1 MNIEILKKELIY
13 KTARSGG
20 KGGQN
25 VNKVETKVEISFSLA
40 TSVAFADS
48 EKALLQEK
56 LAPQITQSGFLQ
68 IVNQTERTQLA
79 NKILAEKRLIK
90 LLEKALVPKKQRLAT
105 KIPKAIVAK
114 RLSDKKVQSNK
125 KTQRQKVE
133 VKKDFDL
140 FDCYASAQTQLLSI
154 APPKSAVIIHQPLQI
169 CFSIKDNHIVFGI
182 LQKRCDYTIF
192 GKTLDKPKAIFQIID
207 VEPS

>member
-25 VNKVETKVEISFSLA
+25 VNKVETKVEVSFSLPL
-40 TSVAFADS
+40 SNAFSAA
-48 EKALLQEK
+48 EKTLLQEK
-56 LAPQITQSGFLQ
+56 LATRLTQFGFLQ
-68 IVNQTERTQLA
+68 IVNQTERAQFA

-90 LLEKALVPKKQRLAT
+90 LLEKALILKKQRLAT
-105 KIPKAIVAK
+105 KIPKAVIAK
-114 RLSDKKVQSNK
+114 RLSDKKGQSDK

-140 FDCYASAQTQLLSI
+140 FDFCIEVRNHQKGRKFAPSVAASNV
-154 APPKSAVIIHQPLQI
+154 SA
-169 CFSIKDNHIVFGI
+169 
-182 LQKRCDYTIF
+182 
-192 GKTLDKPKAIFQIID
+192 
-207 VEPS
+207 E